1 MHKVKEEMKTRP
13 EAWLVRVQW
22 DNGLVSH
29 LHTYTCDYISAWMTL
44 DIMKGMVGKHATAV
58 RLVRKEQD
66 GPKGHTFKS
75 AWDAYQAR
83 CKANEQCNQY
93 GMEDERDFSIA

>member
-1 MHKVKEEMKTRP
+1 MHTVKEELKRIQ

-22 DNGLVSH
+22 DNGLVSY
-29 LHTYTCDYISAWMTL
+29 LHTYTCDEQSARMTL
-44 DIMKGMVGKHATAV
+44 DIMRGMVGKYATAV
-58 RLVRKEQD
+58 QLVRKVQD

-83 CKANEQCNQY
+83 CKANEHCNKY
-93 GMEDERDFSIA
+93 GMEVRDGVE